1 VGCHL
6 APGTYNT
13 KNSIEEA
20 LNKITSVRGPYDV
33 FSTDRTKYN
42 TGHRAVQLS
51 ELGPGQYEDS
61 FSSFLDIWKGRH
73 RRYHGRFSKQMKEDF
88 NRGHQRIFFTTLSVC
103 PRNPSEPAPN
113 TYQEEKE
120 PEAAHQQDA
129 PFHFSSKRF
138 DKRSIIKFL
147 GGLNNPVGVGRYDVD
162 KPVKVAKEGCTSAF
176 KASERFPLRKYE
188 AILKERIKD
197 KNIEN
202 QQRNFLL
209 KPPGP
214 YSDTALANND
224 S

>member
-1 VGCHL
+1 
-6 APGTYNT
+6 
-13 KNSIEEA
+13 
-20 LNKITSVRGPYDV
+20 
-33 FSTDRTKYN
+33 
-42 TGHRAVQLS
+42 
-51 ELGPGQYEDS
+51 
-61 FSSFLDIWKGRH
+61 
-73 RRYHGRFSKQMKEDF
+73 MKEDF

-147 GGLNNPVGVGRYDVD
+147 GGLNVRRIPPNLNFYFRLFKLKHQKISNFFCYQNPVGVGRYDVD

-188 AILKERIKD
+188 AILK
-197 KNIEN
+197 
-202 QQRNFLL
+202 
-209 KPPGP
+209 
-214 YSDTALANND
+214 
-224 S
+224 